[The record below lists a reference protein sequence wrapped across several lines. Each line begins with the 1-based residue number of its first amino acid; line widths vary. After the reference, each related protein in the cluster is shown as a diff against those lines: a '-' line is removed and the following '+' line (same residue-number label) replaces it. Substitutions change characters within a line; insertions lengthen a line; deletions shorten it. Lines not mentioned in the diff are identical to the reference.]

1 MLSKCNVESMGG
13 AEENGGQEREGR
25 GKPSKEV
32 FGKEKAVK
40 EMKEKR
46 KKSINKEANVP
57 LASAAQTTVTPLCNL
72 SKEHIPTTTGRQILK
87 SAISKTF

>member
-1 MLSKCNVESMGG
+1 MSECNVESMGR
-13 AEENGGQEREGR
+13 AEENGGG

-32 FGKEKAVK
+32 FPKEQAGK

-46 KKSINKEANVP
+46 KKIYQQRSKCPPCICSSVNCDILP
-57 LASAAQTTVTPLCNL
+57 CCL

-87 SAISKTF
+87 SATPKTF